1 MYWFPYVDKQIRIM
15 LEAAYTATAAVPVV
29 PKSRKIAK
37 HKERV
42 RAKRSR
48 DDAGDVA
55 EDVDGKHMH
64 TFLHGGV
71 IKSARVVWAK
81 ELTYLHVNVDECGDS
96 WAKVFKTNQDSEDRA
111 TIAEHPGVPSSKFSI
126 DVSVDDHTV
135 VDTDVTTEELDSL
148 RVFAQEW
155 VADQIASNVVMDVD
169 DSDDSDGAHGGGG
182 AGGGGEGA
190 DVLERECG
198 RVS

>member
-1 MYWFPYVDKQIRIM
+1 LYWFPYVDKQIRIM
-15 LEAAYTATAAVPVV
+15 PEAAYTATAAVPVV
-29 PKSRKIAK
+29 PRSRKMAK
-37 HKERV
+37 HKERE

-71 IKSARVVWAK
+71 IKSARVLWAK
-81 ELTYLHVNVDECGDS
+81 ELTDLNVNVDECRDS
-96 WAKVFKTNQDSEDRA
+96 WAKVFETNQDSEYRA
-111 TIAEHPGVPSSKFSI
+111 TITEHPRVPSSKFSI

-155 VADQIASNVVMDVD
+155 VAD
-169 DSDDSDGAHGGGG
+169 
-182 AGGGGEGA
+182 
-190 DVLERECG
+190 
-198 RVS
+198 